1 VLRRTKRSSSMLVSS
16 RIQRQEVQHP
26 PERMSASPVSTRRLL
41 RGHRKRRLQV
51 YLRGRLRRTDVRSS
65 AELVRCSALPQRR
78 QMHRAAA
85 TTRQPLPTS
94 SPTTQSTQAEP
105 PPPPPSTQEERSEK
119 EKTPAKG
126 KRKATERSIEKEK
139 GKEGKT
145 GAEERPTK
153 TSKRSSTSS
162 SSSSSA
168 ATTTTEKDETSKT
181 PQEEGKTTQSQEKT
195 GTTVVR
201 PLEKLPLHLRGRL
214 HWHLLRTGA
223 TSRQLR
229 FPPVQGGSV
238 VYRDRGRQRI
248 CVYVFVIVYLLSV
261 HLVISPGNT
270 DQVRI

>member
-1 VLRRTKRSSSMLVSS
+1 M
-16 RIQRQEVQHP
+16 
-26 PERMSASPVSTRRLL
+26 
-41 RGHRKRRLQV
+41 
-51 YLRGRLRRTDVRSS
+51 RSS